1 MINFWSYKREFK
13 KYKQTLFRG
22 IKRSLNSGTTFFGK
36 ELENFERNFI
46 KKYKAKYGIAVGSGT
61 DALLIALKTL
71 NLKKGDEVI
80 TAANTAIPTISAIMN
95 AGGKPKLVDI
105 GEDYLIDTNK
115 IEKEIN
121 SRTRAIIPVH
131 LYGQT
136 CNMDKIIKI
145 AKKNKIIIIEDCA
158 QSQGAKY
165 KNKFSGTFGKFG
177 CFSFYPTKILGA
189 YGDGGFILTNDFE
202 AYKQIKRLRFYGIET
217 VEKTKFKNKY
227 YSNENGLNSRLDEI
241 QSSILNFKLKKT
253 EEFIKKRRALANVY
267 FKNLK
272 DLNLQLPSEN
282 STCRHVYHLFTVYHS
297 KGKKIMKK
305 LLKNKIQTRAIYPYP
320 IQEMK
325 AYKKIIKNK
334 NRLKNSVKKSRG
346 IFCLPLYPELKVSE
360 VLLICKKIRKIM
372 VARGG
377 VEPPTPGL

>member
-13 KYKQTLFRG
+13 KYEKTLFRG

-46 KKYKAKYGIAVGSGT
+46 KKYKAKYGVAVGSGT

-145 AKKNKIIIIEDCA
+145 AKKNKIKIIEDCA

-272 DLNLQLPSEN
+272 DLNLQLPS
-282 STCRHVYHLFTVYHS
+282 V
-297 KGKKIMKK
+297 
-305 LLKNKIQTRAIYPYP
+305 
-320 IQEMK
+320 
-325 AYKKIIKNK
+325 
-334 NRLKNSVKKSRG
+334 
-346 IFCLPLYPELKVSE
+346 
-360 VLLICKKIRKIM
+360 
-372 VARGG
+372 
-377 VEPPTPGL
+377 